1 MDLMMEDIEEVIL
14 ALKAA
19 GYAMPQYEIL
29 PDGAVHYFYGTKEE
43 NSLFIASNPG
53 VLTEEIT
60 LGIKRAS
67 LGLHLRN
74 LTDKGLLV
82 KTQDNRWQVSNNY
95 VMEKTVHKL
104 TPMDVADKYIR
115 EMIFCS
121 GN

>member
-1 MDLMMEDIEEVIL
+1 MHLKLLDTPCRSMKFYLTGQYITFMEPKKRIL
-14 ALKAA
+14 
-19 GYAMPQYEIL
+19 
-29 PDGAVHYFYGTKEE
+29 
-43 NSLFIASNPG
+43 LFIASNPG

-74 LTDKGLLV
+74 LTDKGLLI
-82 KTQDNRWQVSNNY
+82 KTQDDRWQVSNNY

-104 TPMDVADKYIR
+104 TPMDIADKYIR

>member
-1 MDLMMEDIEEVIL
+1 MHLELLDIRPRSMKFYLMDRCIIFMEPKKRIL
-14 ALKAA
+14 
-19 GYAMPQYEIL
+19 
-29 PDGAVHYFYGTKEE
+29 
-43 NSLFIASNPG
+43 LFIANNPG

-60 LGIKRAS
+60 LGIKRNS

-74 LTDKGLLV
+74 LTDKGLLI

-104 TPMDVADKYIR
+104 SPMDIADKYIR

-121 GN
+121 DN

>member
-1 MDLMMEDIEEVIL
+1 MHLELPGIRLRSMKFYLMDRCIIFMEPKKRIL
-14 ALKAA
+14 
-19 GYAMPQYEIL
+19 
-29 PDGAVHYFYGTKEE
+29 
-43 NSLFIASNPG
+43 LFIANNPG

-60 LGIKRAS
+60 LGIKRNS

-74 LTDKGLLV
+74 LTDKGLLI

-104 TPMDVADKYIR
+104 SPMDVADKYIR

-121 GN
+121 DN

>member
-1 MDLMMEDIEEVIL
+1 MHLELLDIRPRSMKFYLTGQFIIFMEPKKRIL
-14 ALKAA
+14 
-19 GYAMPQYEIL
+19 
-29 PDGAVHYFYGTKEE
+29 
-43 NSLFIASNPG
+43 LFIANNPG

-60 LGIKRAS
+60 LGIKRNS

-74 LTDKGLLV
+74 LTDKGLLI

-104 TPMDVADKYIR
+104 SPMDIADKYIR

-121 GN
+121 DN

>member
-1 MDLMMEDIEEVIL
+1 MEPKKRIL
-14 ALKAA
+14 
-19 GYAMPQYEIL
+19 
-29 PDGAVHYFYGTKEE
+29 F
-43 NSLFIASNPG
+43 FIANNPG

-74 LTDKGLLV
+74 LTDKGLLI

-95 VMEKTVHKL
+95 VMEKTVSKL
-104 TPMDVADKYIR
+104 NPMDIAEKYIR